1 MTQKISTPHLIDIPP
16 LSLEDI
22 SLLLER
28 AAFYKQGLAQGQTYL
43 DRLAGKVILTLFVEN
58 STRTRTSFEM
68 AALRLGA
75 KLINWD
81 ERISSASKGET
92 FTDTIQ
98 NLSAIGPDAII
109 IRHHEYNAPHFVA
122 GLVKCPVINAGDSWR
137 EHPSQALLDAMT
149 IIEAKGSLKG
159 LTIAICGDIS
169 HSRVAGSDVAL
180 FSKMGA
186 NVHIIAPP
194 LLRPTKISHPNVKIF
209 DSLEDGLSGCDVV
222 MMLRLQKERMESAAI
237 PDDISFFHQFGLT
250 MERLA
255 LAKPDAIVMHPG
267 PINRGVEIADDVADH
282 KSRSVI
288 LKQAANGVFVRMAI
302 LDLLVGAG

>member
-1 MTQKISTPHLIDIPP
+1 MTQKISTPHFIDIPP

-22 SLLLER
+22 SLLLDR

-92 FTDTIQ
+92 FTDTIM

-109 IRHHEYNAPHFVA
+109 MRHHEYNAPHFVA

-169 HSRVAGSDVAL
+169 HSRVASSDVAL

-267 PINRGVEIADDVADH
+267 PINRGVEIADDVADD

-302 LDLLVGAG
+302 LDLLVGTA

>member
-1 MTQKISTPHLIDIPP
+1 MTQKISTPHFIDIPP

-28 AAFYKQGLAQGQTYL
+28 AKSYKQGLAQGQTYL

-122 GLVKCPVINAGDSWR
+122 SLVKCPVINAGDSWR

-149 IIEAKGSLKG
+149 IIEAKGSLEG
-159 LTIAICGDIS
+159 LTIAICGDVS
-169 HSRVAGSDVAL
+169 HSRVANSDMAL

-186 NVHIIAPP
+186 KVHIIAPS
-194 LLRPTKISHPNVKIF
+194 LLRPTKISHPNINVF
-209 DSLEDGLSGCDVV
+209 ESLEEGLPGCDVV

-250 MERLA
+250 MDRLA

-267 PINRGVEIADDVADH
+267 PINRGVEIADEVADH
-282 KSRSVI
+282 KERSVI

-302 LDLLVGAG
+302 LDLLVGGR